1 MTTKLEAQA
10 KMRTLSREAVKLVK
24 EKAPAIVDEQILA
37 HLLDEVADYAGDIMG
52 KLTNLDADNEKA
64 IVMAHGIIR
73 DGLFQEIINQVTK
86 TMLAEADKRITK
98 LFTKK

>member
-1 MTTKLEAQA
+1 
-10 KMRTLSREAVKLVK
+10 MRTLSREAVRLVK
-24 EKAPAIVDEQILA
+24 DKAPAIVDEQILA
-37 HLLDEVADYAGDIMG
+37 HMLDEVAEFTGDIMG
-52 KLTNLDADNEKA
+52 KLTNLDAENEKA

-98 LFTKK
+98 LLKK